1 MESLSN
7 QNYDE
12 IYKRSLDD
20 PISFWGD
27 AAKGIVWE
35 KPWDSVLDSTNPPFH
50 RWFKGGTLNTCYNAV
65 DRHVDEGYG
74 EQVAIIYDSPATGGS
89 KQNITYKEL
98 QGQVARLAG
107 AIRNLGVSKGD
118 TVIIYMPMMPEAVVA
133 MLACARI
140 GAIHSVIF
148 GGFSAQELAVRIDDC
163 APRLIMSASCGVES
177 NRIIDYKALL
187 DDAIGTAVHKVPN
200 CLILQRPQQHCALV
214 SDRDHDW
221 TETIA
226 AAQAVP
232 CEMVASDHPLYIL
245 YTSGTTGQPK
255 GIVRDHGGHCV
266 ALRWTMSNFYNTKP
280 GDIFWAASDIG
291 WIVGHSY
298 IVYAPLL
305 NRNTTIIFEGKPVG
319 MPDAGTFWR
328 IVNEYNVKTL
338 FTAPTALRAIKKED
352 PGGELAKDY
361 DLSCLESLFLAGER
375 CDPDTINW
383 ASEHLQ
389 CDVVDHWW
397 QTETGWVI
405 AGNPLGIEKFPI
417 KLGSSTKPMPGY
429 DLHILSD
436 DGQQLSAGEF
446 GNIVIKLPLPP
457 GSMLSLWGSDERF
470 KQAYMERYP
479 GYYLT
484 GDAGMIDD
492 DGYVHIMSRIDDVI
506 NVAGHRLSTAAME
519 EVLIAHKDVAESAV
533 FGVIDPLK
541 GELPL
546 GLVVLNSGVNTDIDE
561 LCIELMQR
569 VRNVIGPVAAF
580 KLVTTIS
587 RLPKTRSGKILRGTM
602 RKIANNEEWVMPAT
616 IEDPTAIS
624 EVSKALSRLGYP
636 QEFHQ

>member
-1 MESLSN
+1 MSDSYSKVYN
-7 QNYDE
+7 
-12 IYKRSLDD
+12 RSLND
-20 PISFWGD
+20 PNGFWSD
-27 AAKGIVWE
+27 IAKDIVWE
-35 KPWDSVLDSTNPPFH
+35 KPWDTVLDSDNPPFY
-50 RWFKGGTLNTCYNAV
+50 RWFKGGMLNTCYNAV
-65 DRHVDEGYG
+65 DRHVDEGFG
-74 EQVAIIYDSPATGGS
+74 DQLAIIYDSPATGGN
-89 KQNITYKEL
+89 KQKITYGEL
-98 QGQVARLAG
+98 QDKVARLAG
-107 AIRNLGVSKGD
+107 AIRTLGVEKGD
-118 TVIIYMPMMPEAVVA
+118 TVIIYMPMVPEAVMA

-148 GGFSAQELAVRIDDC
+148 GGFAPKELAERIDDC
-163 APRLIMSASCGVES
+163 DPKLILSASCGVEP
-177 NRIIDYKALL
+177 NRTIDYKALL
-187 DDAIGTAVHKVPN
+187 DGALGIAVHKVPKRM
-200 CLILQRPQQHCALV
+200 ILQRAQQISALV
-214 SDRDHDW
+214 STNDHDW
-221 TETIA
+221 EEMTA

-232 CEMVASDHPLYIL
+232 CVMVESEHPLYIL

-266 ALRWTMSNFYNTKP
+266 ALRWTMSNFYNAKP
-280 GDIFWAASDIG
+280 GDVFWAASDIG

-305 NRNTTIIFEGKPVG
+305 NRNTTIVFEGKPVG

-328 IVNEYNVKTL
+328 IVSEYNVKTL

-352 PGGELAKDY
+352 PNGELTKDY

-375 CDPDTINW
+375 CDPDTIHW
-383 ASEHLQ
+383 ASEHLK

-429 DLHILSD
+429 DLQILSD
-436 DGQQLSAGEF
+436 DGQQLSSDEL
-446 GNIVIKLPLPP
+446 GNIVVKLPLPP

-519 EVLIAHKDVAESAV
+519 EILIGHKDVAEAAV
-533 FGVIDPLK
+533 FGVTDPLK

-546 GLVVLNSGVNTDIDE
+546 GLVVLNSGVDTDIDE
-561 LCIELMQR
+561 LCIELIQR

-616 IEDPTAIS
+616 IEDPTAIA
-624 EVSKALSRLGYP
+624 EVSEALRHLGYP
-636 QEFHQ
+636 QDVQE